1 MRQIFKV
8 IHDHKVNG
16 QIFLISLIV
25 VNLYKQYLKRLINL
39 FILYIIMA
47 KCLLYTAV
55 ITKIVGKIFVCLL
68 GNNVILNNFRI
79 FINLVNF
86 LLHNKSWLNYCNQKG
101 NFLLGNLC
109 FVVFIPIHKLFNF
122 IPHLFRILII
132 LRTFL

>member
-16 QIFLISLIV
+16 DVFLISLIV
-25 VNLYKQYLKRLINL
+25 VNLYKQYLKRFINM
-39 FILYIIMA
+39 FILYIIMT

-55 ITKIVGKIFVCLL
+55 VTKIVLKFFVCLL
-68 GNNVILNNFRI
+68 ASNVILDNFRI
-79 FINLVNF
+79 LINLVNF
-86 LLHNKSWLNYCNQKG
+86 LLHNKSWLYYCNQKG
-101 NFLLGNLC
+101 NFLLCNLC
-109 FVVFIPIHKLFNF
+109 FVVIIPIHKLFNL